1 MSDKSECIKVVI
13 RLRPMASKEADQG
26 FQKVVNMFSNK
37 GEVVVKRE
45 GTDEPPKVF
54 TFDGV
59 FNELVMQK
67 ELFEA
72 TALPI
77 VSQVFEGYNG
87 TVFAYGQTGTGKT
100 HTMEGEMS
108 PKEMRGVM
116 A

>member
-1 MSDKSECIKVVI
+1 
-13 RLRPMASKEADQG
+13 
-26 FQKVVNMFSNK
+26 MFSNK
-37 GEVVVKRE
+37 GEVIVKRE

-77 VSQVFEGYNG
+77 VSQTFEGYNG
-87 TVFAYGQTGTGKT
+87 TVFAYG
-100 HTMEGEMS
+100 
-108 PKEMRGVM
+108 
-116 A
+116 